1 MDLLKLIRTWI
12 SLWCYNDFSK
22 LLHRFVKLGTC
33 FSRPLPNKP
42 SWSFTNVLKLNHWLK
57 MPNEVLFSQYVML
70 YNHHITLQYITLLT
84 AFSASYTG
92 LPGLYPL
99 CPFSAT
105 WPKVERMIDS
115 VDLTLKWFNWLI
127 FQLVWSIVIQLIYVE
142 LIYVSPP
149 SPSTPEAS
157 SLIFS
162 FSSTFTLCLIAL
174 DRHHLIVE
182 ENQANSF
189 VYLFAGW
196 KIKIT
201 LKTDNFLITGCMFW
215 RGIQWRKK
223 RNIEINQNKA
233 SNW

>member
-1 MDLLKLIRTWI
+1 MDLLKWIRTWI
-12 SLWCYNDFSK
+12 SLWCYIDFSK

-57 MPNEVLFSQYVML
+57 KLNEVLFSQYVML

-115 VDLTLKWFNWLI
+115 VDLTLNRFKWLI
-127 FQLVWSIVIQLIYVE
+127 FQLVWSIVIQLIYVK

-149 SPSTPEAS
+149 SPSTSPSILPHLLLLLHLHALPHRPGPTS
-157 SLIFS
+157 SHCRRKPGKLICVF
-162 FSSTFTLCLIAL
+162 I
-174 DRHHLIVE
+174 RRMK
-182 ENQANSF
+182 NQ
-189 VYLFAGW
+189 
-196 KIKIT
+196 
-201 LKTDNFLITGCMFW
+201 DN
-215 RGIQWRKK
+215 
-223 RNIEINQNKA
+223 A
-233 SNW
+233 

>member
-1 MDLLKLIRTWI
+1 MDLLRLISTWI
-12 SLWCYNDFSK
+12 SLWCYIDFSK

-57 MPNEVLFSQYVML
+57 KLNEFLFSQYVMF

-115 VDLTLKWFNWLI
+115 VDLTLNWFNWLI
-127 FQLVWSIVIQLIYVE
+127 FHLIRSIVSQLIDVQLIYG
-142 LIYVSPP
+142 LPPKHPPSSSPSPP
-149 SPSTPEAS
+149 PSRSASSPSTDIT
-157 SLIFS
+157 SLS
-162 FSSTFTLCLIAL
+162 KKTRQTLLCIYSR
-174 DRHHLIVE
+174 DEKSR
-182 ENQANSF
+182 
-189 VYLFAGW
+189 
-196 KIKIT
+196 
-201 LKTDNFLITGCMFW
+201 
-215 RGIQWRKK
+215 
-223 RNIEINQNKA
+223 
-233 SNW
+233 